1 MRIERCTH
9 IKGIKIRSWG
19 QFNITF
25 IYQNNSKFSLK
36 AYNLPRHG
44 FWAQLLIPDINHIEW
59 RGL

>member
-19 QFNITF
+19 QFNITS

-44 FWAQLLIPDINHIEW
+44 FGAQLMIADINHIEW